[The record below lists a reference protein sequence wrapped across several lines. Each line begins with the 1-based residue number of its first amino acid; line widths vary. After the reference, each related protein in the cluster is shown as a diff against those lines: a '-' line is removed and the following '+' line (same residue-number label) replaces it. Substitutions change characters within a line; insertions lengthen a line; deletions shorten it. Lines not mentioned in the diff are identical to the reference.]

1 MNHRIDEMPFLA
13 LAQLCVNLEKTS
25 RRLEK
30 TRLVST
36 FLKQLRPDEIEPAV
50 AMIIGRTFPEPDQRV
65 LEVGN
70 ATIWKKITQ
79 PERQTALIQSPL
91 TIRNLQKSFGDIASA
106 YGGGSR
112 ARREAL
118 VDTLLGQA
126 SPLEREYII
135 RILFGEMRIGVV
147 EGVMEEAIAKAAGV
161 DVELVK
167 RANMLSGNLGVVAR
181 VALQKGLDGLRE
193 VSVTLFKPIKPM
205 LAEMSSLA
213 EVFSEHRGR
222 VAFEYKFDG
231 ARIQAHKDNDRV
243 VIFTR
248 RLTDTTGSLPDI
260 VNTIREKV
268 HATKALLEGEVVAVG
283 EDGKPL
289 PFQDLMRRFRRTA
302 EIEKA
307 AKEIPLRL
315 YLFDILLLDGTPL
328 FDLPYQERWDVLTKV
343 CSADL
348 LAKRIV
354 TDQLAEA
361 ERFLSEAIQAGHE
374 GLMAKSLD
382 GTYMPGMRG
391 KRWLKI
397 KPAETL
403 DLVIIAADWGSG
415 RRRGWLSNYHL
426 AVRDEETGR
435 FLDVGK
441 TFKGLTDVE
450 FGMMTNRLQNLK
462 ISETDYTVLVRPEL
476 VVEVAYN
483 EIQKSPH
490 YNSGFALRFARI
502 TKIRDDKSPNEV
514 DTIRTLRRLYEKQFE
529 LKSRLTRKAKDAGK

>member
-79 PERQTALIQSPL
+79 PERQTALVQSPL
-91 TIRNLQKSFGDIASA
+91 TIRNLQKSFGEIASA

-193 VSVTLFKPIKPM
+193 VSLTLFKPIKPM
-205 LAEMSSLA
+205 LAEMSSLTEA
-213 EVFSEHRGR
+213 FSEHRGR

-231 ARIQAHKDNDRV
+231 ARIQAHKDNTRIA
-243 VIFTR
+243 IFTR
-248 RLTDTTGSLPDI
+248 RLTDTTGSLPDM

-268 HATKALLEGEVVAVG
+268 HATKALVEGEVVAVG
-283 EDGKPL
+283 ENGKPL

-307 AKEIPLRL
+307 TKEIPLRL

>member
-50 AMIIGRTFPEPDQRV
+50 AMITGRTFPEPDQRV

-79 PERQTALIQSPL
+79 PERQTALVQSPL
-91 TIRNLQKSFGDIASA
+91 TIRNLQKSFGEIASA

-193 VSVTLFKPIKPM
+193 VSLTLFKPIKPM
-205 LAEMSSLA
+205 LAEMSSLTEA
-213 EVFSEHRGR
+213 FSEHRGR

-231 ARIQAHKDNDRV
+231 ARIQAHKDNTRIA
-243 VIFTR
+243 IFTR
-248 RLTDTTGSLPDI
+248 RLTDTTGSLPDM

-268 HATKALLEGEVVAVG
+268 HATKALVEGEVVAVG
-283 EDGKPL
+283 ENGKPL

-307 AKEIPLRL
+307 TKEIPLRL